1 MNDSLNLVL
10 LAVMTLLGSLGGV
23 NFKLSSGSR
32 HRLKF
37 LLLGMLC
44 YGTGA
49 LINIY
54 LLSKLDYTVVFLAN
68 SLTFVWALVFARW
81 VFRERI
87 GWAKLAGVVLIL
99 AGVSLLV

>member
-10 LAVMTLLGSLGGV
+10 LVVMTLLGSLGGV

-32 HRLKF
+32 HRLRY
-37 LLLGMLC
+37 LLLGMFC

-49 LINIY
+49 LVNIY
-54 LLSKLDYTVVFLAN
+54 LLSQLAYTVVFLAN
-68 SLTFVWALVFARW
+68 SLTFIWALVFGRW
-81 VFRERI
+81 VFRETI
-87 GWAKLAGVVLIL
+87 GWAKLAGVILIL